1 MQTMLENE
9 WLPWLAFAMVSSLAL
24 ILALLWSGRR
34 GRLDARL
41 QRLSGKAGSVPEI
54 DSVAELARQALPRV
68 GAPLMPKDQE
78 ERTRLQARLIHAGL
92 YSRQALVL
100 FLSAKM
106 LLMAIPVVAGLAAS
120 LFGFVEL
127 QLGLVLGGLFGIAG
141 LIGPSFWLDRRK
153 AARQANFQRALP
165 DALDVL
171 VICLEGGLSL
181 FGAFRRMTA
190 ELGAAHPLLASE
202 LIIVERE
209 IQLGRSVGEA
219 LRAFGERADLE
230 EIRRLASVISQAER
244 FGASLVKTLRLHAE
258 MLRLKRMQHAE
269 EMAQKAAVR
278 ILFPTLL
285 FIFPGMFIILM
296 GPGLIQL
303 LDAFAELKR

>member
-1 MQTMLENE
+1 MFDNQ
-9 WLPWLAFAMVSSLAL
+9 WLPWLTFAMVSSLAL
-24 ILALLWSGRR
+24 IVALLWTGRR

-41 QRLSGKAGSVPEI
+41 TELSGKSGSLPEI
-54 DSVAELARQALPRV
+54 DSVAELARQALPHV
-68 GAPLMPKDQE
+68 GAPLMPRDQQ
-78 ERTRLQARLIHAGL
+78 ERTRLQARLVQAGL
-92 YSRQALVL
+92 YSRQSLVV
-100 FLSAKM
+100 FLGVKM
-106 LLMAIPVVAGLAAS
+106 LLMAVPVIGGLVAAML
-120 LFGFVEL
+120 GFVEL
-127 QLGLVLGGLFGIAG
+127 RLGLVIGGLLGILG

-153 AARQANFQRALP
+153 AARQSSLRRALP

-181 FGAFRRMTA
+181 FGAFRRMA
-190 ELGAAHPLLASE
+190 GELGTAHPLLAAE
-202 LIIVERE
+202 LTIVERE
-209 IQLGRSVGEA
+209 IQMGRSTGEA

-230 EIRRLASVISQAER
+230 EIRRLASVITQSER

-258 MLRLKRMQHAE
+258 TLRLRRMQYAE
-269 EMAQKAAVR
+269 ELAQKAAVR

-285 FIFPGMFIILM
+285 FIFPGLFIILL

>member
-1 MQTMLENE
+1 MDRELL
-9 WLPWLAFAMVSSLAL
+9 LPWLTFAMVSSLAL
-24 ILALLWSGRR
+24 VIALVWTGRR

-41 QRLSGKAGSVPEI
+41 HELSGKKGSVPEI

-68 GAPLMPKDQE
+68 GAPLMPKEQG
-78 ERTRLQARLIHAGL
+78 ERTRLQARLVQAGF
-92 YSRQALVL
+92 YSRQALVV
-100 FLSAKM
+100 FLGVKM
-106 LLMAIPVVAGLAAS
+106 LLMAIPVLAGFVAALSGL
-120 LFGFVEL
+120 VEL
-127 QLGLVLGGLFGIAG
+127 QVGLVVGGLLGIAG
-141 LIGPSFWLDRRK
+141 LIGPSFWLDQRK
-153 AARQANFQRALP
+153 AARQSSLRRALP

-181 FGAFRRMTA
+181 FASFRRISA
-190 ELGAAHPLLASE
+190 ELATAHPLLASE
-202 LIIVERE
+202 LTIVERE
-209 IQLGRSVGEA
+209 IQLGRSTGEA

-230 EIRRLASVISQAER
+230 EIRRLASVIIQAER

-258 MLRLKRMQHAE
+258 TLRLQRMQRAE
-269 EMAQKAAVR
+269 ELAQKAAVR

-285 FIFPGMFIILM
+285 FIFPGLFIILL

>member
-1 MQTMLENE
+1 
-9 WLPWLAFAMVSSLAL
+9 MVSSLAL
-24 ILALLWSGRR
+24 MIALLWTGRR
-34 GRLDARL
+34 GRLDSRL
-41 QRLSGKAGSVPEI
+41 QELSGKTGSMPEI

-68 GAPLMPKDQE
+68 GAPLMPRDQG
-78 ERTRLQARLIHAGL
+78 ERTRLQARLIQAGL
-92 YSRQALVL
+92 YSRQALVV
-100 FLSAKM
+100 FLGVKM
-106 LLMAIPVVAGLAAS
+106 LLTAVPILAGLVAS
-120 LFGFVEL
+120 LFRLVDL
-127 QLGLVLGGLFGIAG
+127 QLGLVIGGLASIAG

-153 AARQANFQRALP
+153 AARQSSFRRALP

-181 FGAFRRMTA
+181 FAAFRRMAA
-190 ELGAAHPLLASE
+190 ELSTAHPLLAAE
-202 LIIVERE
+202 LTIVERE
-209 IQLGRSVGEA
+209 IQLGRSTGEA

-230 EIRRLASVISQAER
+230 EIRRLASVIAQSER
-244 FGASLVKTLRLHAE
+244 FGASLVKTLRIHAE
-258 MLRLKRMQHAE
+258 TLRLRRMQYAE

-303 LDAFAELKR
+303 LDSFAELKR

>member
-1 MQTMLENE
+1 MFENQL
-9 WLPWLAFAMVSSLAL
+9 LPWLAFAMVSSLAL
-24 ILALLWSGRR
+24 IIALLWTGRR

-41 QRLSGKAGSVPEI
+41 TELSGKSGSIPEI

-68 GAPLMPKDQE
+68 GAPLMPKDQQ
-78 ERTRLQARLIHAGL
+78 ERTRLQARLIQAGL

-100 FLSAKM
+100 FLGVKM
-106 LLMAIPVVAGLAAS
+106 LLMAVP
-120 LFGFVEL
+120 
-127 QLGLVLGGLFGIAG
+127 VLGGLVAAMLGIVELRLGLVIGGLLGIAG
-141 LIGPSFWLDRRK
+141 LIGPSFWLDRMK
-153 AARQANFQRALP
+153 AARQSSLRRALP

-181 FGAFRRMTA
+181 FGAFRRMAT
-190 ELGAAHPLLASE
+190 ELGTAHPLLAAE
-202 LIIVERE
+202 LTIVERE
-209 IQLGRSVGEA
+209 IQLGRSTGEA
-219 LRAFGERADLE
+219 LRSFGERADLE
-230 EIRRLASVISQAER
+230 EIRRLASVITQSER

-258 MLRLKRMQHAE
+258 MLRLRRMQYAE

-285 FIFPGMFIILM
+285 FIFPGLFIILL

>member
-1 MQTMLENE
+1 MRTMFENQ
-9 WLPWLAFAMVSSLAL
+9 WLPWLVFAMVSSLAL
-24 ILALLWSGRR
+24 LLALLWSGRR

-41 QRLSGKAGSVPEI
+41 QRLSGQAGSLPEI

-78 ERTRLQARLIHAGL
+78 ERTRLQARLIQAGL
-92 YSRQALVL
+92 YSRQALVV
-100 FLSAKM
+100 FLSVKM
-106 LLMAIPVVAGLAAS
+106 LLMVIPVLAGLVAGL
-120 LFGFVEL
+120 FRFVDL
-127 QLGLVLGGLFGIAG
+127 QLGLVVGGLLGIAG

-181 FGAFRRMTA
+181 FGAFRRMSA

-209 IQLGRSVGEA
+209 IQLGRSTGEA

-230 EIRRLASVISQAER
+230 EIRRLASVITQAER

>member
-1 MQTMLENE
+1 MFDNQ

-24 ILALLWSGRR
+24 IIALFWTGRR

-41 QRLSGKAGSVPEI
+41 TQLSGKSGSVPEI

-68 GAPLMPKDQE
+68 GAPLMPRDQQ
-78 ERTRLQARLIHAGL
+78 ERTRLQARLIQAGL
-92 YSRQALVL
+92 YSRQSLLV
-100 FLSAKM
+100 FLGVKM
-106 LLMAIPVVAGLAAS
+106 LLIAVPVLGGLLAAT
-120 LFGFVEL
+120 LGFVEL
-127 QLGLVLGGLFGIAG
+127 RLGLVIGGLLGIAG
-141 LIGPSFWLDRRK
+141 LIGPSFWLDRMK
-153 AARQANFQRALP
+153 AARQSSLRRALP

-181 FGAFRRMTA
+181 FGAFRRMA
-190 ELGAAHPLLASE
+190 GELGTAHPLLAAE
-202 LIIVERE
+202 LTIVERE
-209 IQLGRSVGEA
+209 IQMGRSTGEA

-230 EIRRLASVISQAER
+230 EIRRLASVITQSER

-258 MLRLKRMQHAE
+258 TLRLRRMQYAE

-285 FIFPGMFIILM
+285 FIFPGLFIILL

>member
-1 MQTMLENE
+1 MFDNQ
-9 WLPWLAFAMVSSLAL
+9 WLPWLTFAMVSSLAL
-24 ILALLWSGRR
+24 IIALLWTGRR

-41 QRLSGKAGSVPEI
+41 TELSGKSGSLPEI
-54 DSVAELARQALPRV
+54 DSVAELARQALPHV
-68 GAPLMPKDQE
+68 GAPLMPRDQQ
-78 ERTRLQARLIHAGL
+78 ERTRLQARLIQAGL
-92 YSRQALVL
+92 YSRQSLVV
-100 FLSAKM
+100 FLGVKM
-106 LLMAIPVVAGLAAS
+106 LLIALPVVGGLIAAT
-120 LFGFVEL
+120 LGFVEL
-127 QLGLVLGGLFGIAG
+127 RLGLIIGGLLGIAG

-153 AARQANFQRALP
+153 AARQSSLRRALP

-181 FGAFRRMTA
+181 FGAFRRMAA
-190 ELGAAHPLLASE
+190 ELGTAHPLLAAE
-202 LIIVERE
+202 LTIVERE
-209 IQLGRSVGEA
+209 IQMGRSTGEA

-230 EIRRLASVISQAER
+230 EIRRLASVITQSER

-258 MLRLKRMQHAE
+258 LLRLRRMQHAE
-269 EMAQKAAVR
+269 ELAQKAAVR

-285 FIFPGMFIILM
+285 FIFPGLFIILL

>member
-1 MQTMLENE
+1 MIQSPL
-9 WLPWLAFAMVSSLAL
+9 LPWLVFAMVSSLAL
-24 ILALLWSGRR
+24 MLALLWTGRR
-34 GRLDARL
+34 GRLDSRL
-41 QRLSGKAGSVPEI
+41 QELSGKTGSVPEI

-68 GAPLMPKDQE
+68 GAPLMPRDQG
-78 ERTRLQARLIHAGL
+78 ERTRLQARLIQAGL
-92 YSRQALVL
+92 YSRQALVV
-100 FLSAKM
+100 FLGVKM
-106 LLMAIPVVAGLAAS
+106 LLTAIPILAGLVAS
-120 LFGFVEL
+120 LFGLVDL
-127 QLGLVLGGLFGIAG
+127 QVGLVLGGLVSIAG

-153 AARQANFQRALP
+153 AARQSSLRRALP

-181 FGAFRRMTA
+181 FAAFRRLST
-190 ELGAAHPLLASE
+190 ELGTAHPLLAAE
-202 LIIVERE
+202 LTIVERE
-209 IQLGRSVGEA
+209 IQMGRSTGEA
-219 LRAFGERADLE
+219 LRAFGERVDLE
-230 EIRRLASVISQAER
+230 EIRRLASVITQSER
-244 FGASLVKTLRLHAE
+244 FGASLVKTLRIHAE
-258 MLRLKRMQHAE
+258 TLRQRRMQYAE